1 MWGRA
6 VVAGLAAAMILTTA
20 ACGQDAPMIMPMSEF
35 QLEMRAALLKA
46 DPTLRIELVGE
57 DSLKIHQAKAAK
69 DDEGMSLFLDN
80 AYGRYRNAPGDLDK
94 IVGQL
99 ARVMASSGEKAALE
113 RDKLVVLIRPVEYL
127 QAMPGAELVYKPLVG
142 DFIEVVA
149 VDESESFRL
158 ATKDDLA
165 KAGIETA
172 EAWAAA
178 RKNTGEKIGPIEVQ
192 SMEPGVWFVTDGA
205 SLALNLVS
213 MPERWAAQGIE
224 IKDEAAVVFLQRNV
238 LLIADTADPARL
250 SRFVKFVKANEGE
263 PEVFSTSVFLYRH
276 GNWSVL
282 EPSK

>member
-6 VVAGLAAAMILTTA
+6 IAAGLAAMILATS
-20 ACGQDAPMIMPMSEF
+20 ACAQDAPMIMPMSEF
-35 QLEMRAALLKA
+35 QLEVRAALLKV

-57 DSLKIHQAKAAK
+57 DSLKIRQAKVIK
-69 DDEGMSLFLDN
+69 DDDGMSLFLDN
-80 AYGRYRNAPGDLDK
+80 AYDRYRNAPGDVDK
-94 IVGQL
+94 IIGQL

-127 QAMPGAELVYKPLVG
+127 QAMPGLELVYRPLVG

-149 VDESESFRL
+149 IDESESFRL
-158 ATKDDLA
+158 ATKDDLT
-165 KAGIETA
+165 KAGIEA
-172 EAWAAA
+172 ADAWTAA
-178 RKNTGEKIGPIEVQ
+178 RKNTGDKIGPFEVQ

-213 MPERWAAQGIE
+213 MPERWAAQGIQ

-263 PEVFSTSVFLYRH
+263 PEVFSTKIFLYRH